1 MLFKFSTI
9 CRILYVE
16 LIKTPAKKKI
26 DIMNYINAYR
36 TGSNNV
42 RVDYEI
48 ENKIVKVNWCNI
60 DAGTG
65 EELSSYYLENIVE
78 CDDRELE
85 IIIKDAID
93 AGKMIATN
101 ILNSICLLEIHST
114 LVMLLTFKKIY

>member
-48 ENKIVKVNWCNI
+48 ENKIVKVN
-60 DAGTG
+60 
-65 EELSSYYLENIVE
+65 
-78 CDDRELE
+78 
-85 IIIKDAID
+85 
-93 AGKMIATN
+93 
-101 ILNSICLLEIHST
+101 
-114 LVMLLTFKKIY
+114 

>member
-16 LIKTPAKKKI
+16 LIKTPTKKKI

-93 AGKMIATN
+93 AGEDDSN
-101 ILNSICLLEIHST
+101 EYLELYLFIRD
-114 LVMLLTFKKIY
+114 TFDSSHASDI